1 MMEDFFN
8 SHDYFLLYS
17 PILSFFLNSIYR
29 LIFIWFLLHFLLNF
43 WKRRVIIMLLLVV
56 WTLGF
61 VSNWHFGG
69 NKGSREVF
77 VCVCVFQ
84 RESFFHIFPSKI
96 VLFWIFFPH
105 FSLSLSLWF
114 LLVNNPPNKFC
125 GPFFRKKKF
134 RAIIS
139 CVKKLKRERDIK
151 PVRDNLHISSRPC
164 IYAIYRYICVI
175 ASFSFELF
183 PWGKNQ
189 RHQIL
194 SL

>member
-69 NKGSREVF
+69 NKGSREMF

-105 FSLSLSLWF
+105 FSLSLSLSD
-114 LLVNNPPNKFC
+114 FC
-125 GPFFRKKKF
+125 SLIIPQTNFVGLFF
-134 RAIIS
+134 
-139 CVKKLKRERDIK
+139 VKKNFVQL
-151 PVRDNLHISSRPC
+151 L
-164 IYAIYRYICVI
+164 A
-175 ASFSFELF
+175 A
-183 PWGKNQ
+183 WKN
-189 RHQIL
+189 
-194 SL
+194 